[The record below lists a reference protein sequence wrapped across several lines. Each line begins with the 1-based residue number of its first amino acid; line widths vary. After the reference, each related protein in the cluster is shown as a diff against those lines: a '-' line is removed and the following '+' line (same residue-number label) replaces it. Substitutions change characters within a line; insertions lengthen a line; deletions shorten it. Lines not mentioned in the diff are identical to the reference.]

1 MSQESTNHEIT
12 VREDGTEEFYAAGST
27 PVWHRLG
34 QRTERALTS
43 GGALRM
49 AGLDW
54 KVDERPVFAEIE
66 GGMREITTHKSIV
79 RRDTG
84 AVLGVVG
91 RRYRPVQN
99 EEAFEWL
106 DGLLGSR
113 MAAYETAGS
122 VRNGSLVW
130 ALVRLPGELRVQR
143 TDDVVHPFILVAN
156 SHDGS
161 IAFRA
166 LNTCVRVVCSNTLT
180 LAFRQAGATAV
191 SVKHTDS
198 IHDRLADAQ
207 QVLGLAV
214 TEHRR
219 FEAHMNVLAARKFRS
234 REFETY
240 LDTVLGPASRQLV
253 DGEEPELTAA
263 RRRIS
268 ANFDHELQRLRGIEH
283 SAWAAFNAVGQ
294 YVDWERPTRGPIG
307 RERDERRFASL
318 MFGQGA
324 DLKRRAW
331 ATALAMT
338 GVR

>member
-1 MSQESTNHEIT
+1 MSHEIT
-12 VREDGTEEFYAAGST
+12 VRKDGTEEFFSAGST

-34 QRTERALTS
+34 QRTERAITS
-43 GGALRM
+43 GAALRM
-49 AGLDW
+49 AALDW
-54 KVDERPVFAEIE
+54 KVEECPILAEVD
-66 GGMREITTHKSIV
+66 GRMQEITTHKSIV
-79 RRDTG
+79 RRDTK

-91 RRYRPVQN
+91 RRYKPVQN

-106 DGLLGSR
+106 DGLVGSR
-113 MAAYETAGS
+113 LAMYETAGS
-122 VRNGSLVW
+122 IRNGALVW
-130 ALVRLPGELRVQR
+130 ALVRLPGELSIAN
-143 TDDVVHPFILVAN
+143 TDDVVKPFILCVN

-161 IAFRA
+161 VAFRA
-166 LNTCVRVVCSNTLT
+166 LNTAVRVVCSNTLT
-180 LAFRQAGATAV
+180 LALRNAGPDAIA
-191 SVKHTDS
+191 VKHTDS

-207 QVLGLAV
+207 EVLGLAV

-219 FEAHMNVLAARKFRS
+219 FEAHMNLLAERKFRK
-234 REFETY
+234 RDFETY
-240 LDTVLGPASRQLV
+240 LDKVLGPASKQLV

-263 RRRIS
+263 RQQIV

-283 SAWAAFNAVGQ
+283 TAWAAFNAVGQ
-294 YVDWERPTRGPIG
+294 YVDWERPTRGSVG
-307 RERDERRFASL
+307 RVRDERRFASI